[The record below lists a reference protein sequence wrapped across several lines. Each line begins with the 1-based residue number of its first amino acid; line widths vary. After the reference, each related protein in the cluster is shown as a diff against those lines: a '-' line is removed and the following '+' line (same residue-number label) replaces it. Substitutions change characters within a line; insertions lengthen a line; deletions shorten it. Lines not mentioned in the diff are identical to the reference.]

1 VTNTTTT
8 AFYFSLALET
18 QSTSMSVFHGNWNED
33 PKDFLHSYLQCTAA
47 GGDSFRAR
55 QFINYLGVY
64 SEADDWFDELPH
76 EEKKNWAAIEFSFR
90 KRWFRE
96 DSEVLSINDTVT
108 GTTENE
114 PQLKP
119 TLTPA
124 TATPSAS
131 TVNTSTQTNTTTSR
145 QPKIGPTST
154 GVTTSQS
161 LAAAPFEIGYPT
173 NEFSTNFTVF
183 SSPTLSITALNQEAC
198 FTSTLGPQMRSTT
211 AAFAQKVE
219 KVEETYIF
227 TQTNSPNTP
236 ILDDTSSIITSTS
249 SLALTTFDTACET
262 RPETAAFM
270 EKQQK
275 IEKSLIF
282 TKTFPQPPSP
292 STFEPTNEVRRTY
305 TSSGT
310 PNDDLLQP
318 LTLKSTA
325 SSLQHPPNTGHEK
338 SVLLCAVFESQ
349 APRES
354 TEHTTIVPA
363 LKTRSE
369 TADFAK
375 NRNKHEKTP
384 IFTRKPP
391 EPTISVSKTS
401 SVTSSNS
408 AAPSPTPTAF
418 KTQPT
423 TPSFTKNH
431 SKVEKAPIFAQKAPE
446 PLILEHSNRENDAGL
461 VPAPYILPTKHPCNF
476 SGLYFRNLSILIH
489 FDLNPT
495 SINIPLSVSFSSSFT
510 WPLFQP
516 PFTVL
521 SIILFKKSYFPFPSS
536 KDLDSLLQLDQFH
549 FYFYYL
555 WLLFPWVTISGATRA
570 SPCLRGAHGVVA
582 FGHSPALT

>member
-1 VTNTTTT
+1 
-8 AFYFSLALET
+8 
-18 QSTSMSVFHGNWNED
+18 MSVFHGNWNED
-33 PKDFLHSYLQCTAA
+33 PKDFLHSYLQCTAT

-90 KRWFRE
+90 KRWFKE

-108 GTTENE
+108 GTTEIE
-114 PQLKP
+114 PQLEP
-119 TLTPA
+119 TLTLA

-131 TVNTSTQTNTTTSR
+131 TVYTSTQTNTTTSE
-145 QPKIGPTST
+145 QPEIGPTST

-161 LAAAPFEIGYPT
+161 LAPFETGYPT

-183 SSPTLSITALNQEAC
+183 SSPTPSITALNQEAC
-198 FTSTLGPQMRSTT
+198 FTSTLGPQTHSTT

-219 KVEETYIF
+219 KVEESYIF

-236 ILDDTSSIITSTS
+236 ILDDTSQIITSTS
-249 SLALTTFDTACET
+249 SLALTTFDTTHET
-262 RPETAAFM
+262 RRETAGFM

-292 STFEPTNEVRRTY
+292 STFEPKNEVRRTY

-338 SVLLCAVFESQ
+338 SVLLCAVFKSQ
-349 APRES
+349 APREF
-354 TEHTTIVPA
+354 TEYTTIVSA
-363 LKTRSE
+363 LETRSE

-375 NRNKHEKTP
+375 NCKKLEKTP

-391 EPTISVSKTS
+391 EPTISISKML

-408 AAPSPTPTAF
+408 AAPSPTHTAF
-418 KTQPT
+418 KSRPMS
-423 TPSFTKNH
+423 PGFTKNH
-431 SKVEKAPIFAQKAPE
+431 SKVEKAPIIAQKAPE

-461 VPAPYILPTKHPCNF
+461 VPAPSILPTKHPCNF

-495 SINIPLSVSFSSSFT
+495 SINILPPVSFSSSFT

-521 SIILFKKSYFPFPSS
+521 SIILFEKNYLPFPSS
-536 KDLDSLLQLDQFH
+536 KYLGSLLQLDQFH

-582 FGHSPALT
+582 SGHSPAIT